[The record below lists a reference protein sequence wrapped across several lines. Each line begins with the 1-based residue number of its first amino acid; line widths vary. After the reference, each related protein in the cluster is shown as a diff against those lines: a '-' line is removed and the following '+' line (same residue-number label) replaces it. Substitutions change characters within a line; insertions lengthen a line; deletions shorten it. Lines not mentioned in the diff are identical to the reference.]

1 MTDATLPTSSSSD
14 KQRLARFWTRAKS
27 LQKLYLL
34 VLPTTCLI
42 ALLGYY
48 PKLDVVVKSTYRWQ
62 PPSINE
68 FIGFDHFLDAFAD
81 PKFWSSFQLVFIMLV
96 ANLFKMWPGI
106 FAAVALHRISSDKI
120 RYIFQVCFVIPMV
133 IPGMVW
139 LLIWK
144 SFYDPD
150 FGIFNK
156 ILNSTGLMSFL
167 HMMDGTREELGVM
180 PQLAKSMDPF
190 MDGVIAPVFGS
201 VWGLVMVGAFLIM
214 IAHHGEDSRKRATA
228 AGILLGVAFLPFV
241 VEQILFSAAKNDA
254 SINILMLV
262 IITLGSFIA
271 MMWGT
276 ARQLGPRWVIWMFLT
291 FGGLYAFQTMKIGVD
306 PDTAKDVTNLIEI
319 GSFKSAYL
327 RMFLWVA
334 VALGIGELLRRNK
347 DRFAAE
353 ALIKTIGT
361 AVFVGG
367 VLLLALT
374 SLWTEPTGQFEMGT
388 PAWLGNKDLVIP
400 ALIFWGFPWVG
411 TVGVLIYLAG
421 LQQIPVDVYEAA
433 ELDGIGPIGML
444 FRIELPLIL
453 TQVRINLIFMT
464 IGTLTTYEMFLILL
478 GPNGGPDNRG
488 MVPGLY
494 IFSKAFLEG
503 KFGYGCALGMVLF
516 FMILGLTVLYNKYV
530 KVSK

>member
-1 MTDATLPTSSSSD
+1 MTDATLTPSPSTD

-68 FIGFDHFLDAFAD
+68 FIGIDHFLDAFAD

-106 FAAVALHRISSDKI
+106 FAAVALHRISSNKI

-167 HMMDGTREELGVM
+167 HMMDGTRENLGLM
-180 PQLAKSMDPF
+180 PRLANNLEPF
-190 MDGVIAPVFGS
+190 MHNAIAPLFGS
-201 VWGLVMVGAFLIM
+201 VWGVVMVGAFLIM
-214 IAHHGEDSRKRATA
+214 IAHHGEDSRKRLTA
-228 AGILLGVAFLPFV
+228 SGILLGVAFLPFV
-241 VEQILFSAAKNDA
+241 VEQILFSASKNGGSV
-254 SINILMLV
+254 SIPMLTV
-262 IITLGSFIA
+262 IVLASFIA

-276 ARQLGPRWVIWMFLT
+276 SRQLGPRWVIWMFLT
-291 FGGLYAFQTMKIGVD
+291 FGGIYAFQGMALDENTS
-306 PDTAKDVTNLIEI
+306 NLISL
-319 GSFKSAYL
+319 GGFQTAYL
-327 RMFLWVA
+327 RQFFWVA
-334 VALGIGELLRRNK
+334 AALGIGELIRK
-347 DRFAAE
+347 SKERFAAE

-361 AVFVGG
+361 VVFVGG
-367 VLLLALT
+367 VVLMALT
-374 SLWTEPTGQFEMGT
+374 SVWTEPTGQFEMGT